1 MYSVMVILNNI
12 KLSVYL
18 TYIGQMMKVVG
29 SLQVLKRLY

>member
-1 MYSVMVILNNI
+1 MVILNNI

-18 TYIGQMMKVVG
+18 TCIGQVMKVVG